1 MARMAHTAARPDWPE
16 AELETLGHCPLCQ
29 SNRRKEIYAGVGR
42 PSEPGGWTL
51 SRCRNCRCGYIDPRP
66 NLATVGRLYSA
77 YYTHVSPG
85 NGGESAGL
93 RKRILD
99 GYLSRRYGYGRASS
113 PLARLVPLI
122 PGARGMASQHVRD
135 LDAPRPGGRL
145 LDVGCGNGAFLVRM
159 RELGWEVSG
168 LEVDPVSAAHARSA
182 GVEVAEGPLVEGTF
196 PANHFDAITLS
207 HVIEHL
213 HDPVA
218 TLRACRAVLKPGG
231 RIWIATPNLDAVGR
245 RALRRVWFPLDPPR
259 HLVLFTRRSLRQAL
273 TAAGFTSVREPSPTL
288 QATRWT
294 FGASLD
300 IERGGDGS
308 TIHRLP
314 RRQRLQAL
322 VADLA
327 TTISRSAGEEL
338 CMTAT
343 RPEA

>member
-1 MARMAHTAARPDWPE
+1 MAPPAHPVARPDWSQS
-16 AELETLGHCPLCQ
+16 ELEPLGHCPLCR
-29 SNRRKEIYAGVGR
+29 SARRKEIYTGVGR
-42 PSEPGGWTL
+42 PNEPGGWTL
-51 SRCRNCRCGYIDPRP
+51 SRCRDCRCGYIDPRP
-66 NLATVGRLYSA
+66 NLATVGRLYLA

-85 NGGESAGL
+85 AVDESAGV
-93 RKRILD
+93 RQRILH
-99 GYLSRRYGYGRASS
+99 GFLSRRYGYGLPGS

-159 RELGWEVSG
+159 RDLGWEVSG
-168 LEVDPVSAAHARSA
+168 LEVDPVSAGHARSA
-182 GVEVAEGPLVEGTF
+182 GIDVAEGPLSEGTF
-196 PANHFDAITLS
+196 PESHFDAITLS

-213 HDPVA
+213 HDPVD
-218 TLRACRAVLKPGG
+218 TLRACARVLKPGG
-231 RIWIATPNLDAVGR
+231 RIWIATPNLDAIGR
-245 RALRRVWFPLDPPR
+245 RALGRVWFPLDPPR
-259 HLVLFTRRSLRQAL
+259 HLVLFTRKSLQRAL
-273 TAAGFTSVREPSPTL
+273 ASAGFRGMHEPAPTL

-300 IERGGDGS
+300 IEQGGDGS
-308 TIHRLP
+308 TIRRLAG
-314 RRQRLQAL
+314 RRRAQAL

-338 CMTAT
+338 CMTAI